1 MFTLSSFA
9 KGCRFSGLGCSG
21 ETKNGARIIVPPF
34 LFSRALDY
42 VHMKT
47 TSRLFALFAFT
58 TSLFALAFAGA
69 AGRPAASHSYLA
81 FVGTYTNK
89 TDSKGI
95 YAYEF
100 DAETG
105 KLSLKGVAAETPDP
119 SWVVIH
125 PNGKFAYAANETD
138 KKSMVT
144 AFAIDAK
151 SAKLTQ
157 LNQLPAL
164 GDSPCYLSFD
174 KTGKYL
180 FVANYS
186 SGSIAVF
193 PILADGRLGEH
204 TAAVQHHGTGPNKE
218 RQEGPHAH
226 WIEASPDNKF
236 MQVADLGLDEILSYR
251 FDAAKGTLTPN
262 DPPFAKVAPGAG
274 PRHGAFS
281 TDGKFF
287 YVVSELNS
295 TVTAFAYDPGKGIL
309 KDFQVVST
317 LPKDFQGRNDDAEI
331 AMHPDGK
338 WLFASNRGHDT
349 IAVFAVDPSS
359 GMLRPAG
366 EFPTGGKEPRHFAI
380 DPTGRFLLAE
390 NQNSNSI
397 VVLRIDPATGALA
410 QVSKTDGVPSP
421 VCLAFLPT
429 M

>member
-1 MFTLSSFA
+1 MAIL
-9 KGCRFSGLGCSG
+9 
-21 ETKNGARIIVPPF
+21 
-34 LFSRALDY
+34 
-42 VHMKT
+42 
-47 TSRLFALFAFT
+47 
-58 TSLFALAFAGA
+58 ALAVA
-69 AGRPAASHSYLA
+69 AGRPAASHSFLA
-81 FVGTYTNK
+81 FVGTYTSK

-119 SWVVIH
+119 SFVVIH
-125 PNGKFAYAANETD
+125 PNGKYAYAANEAG

-144 AFAIDAK
+144 AFTIDAK
-151 SAKLTQ
+151 TAKLTQ

-164 GDSPCYLSFD
+164 GEDSCHLSFD
-174 KTGKYL
+174 NTGKYL

-193 PILADGRLGEH
+193 PILADGRLGKH
-204 TAAVQHHGTGPNKE
+204 TAAVQHHGFGPNKE

-226 WIEASPDNKF
+226 WIEASPDNRF
-236 MQVADLGLDEILSYR
+236 VLVADLGMDEIVSYR
-251 FDAAKGTLTPN
+251 FDAARGTLTPN
-262 DPPFAKVAPGAG
+262 DPPFAKLAPGAG
-274 PRHGAFS
+274 PRHAIFS
-281 TDGKFF
+281 KDGKFF

-295 TVTAFAYDPGKGIL
+295 TVTAFAYDPGSGTL

-317 LPKDFQGRNDDAEI
+317 LPKGFQGRNDDAEI
-331 AMHPDGK
+331 AIHPDGK

-349 IAVFAVDPSS
+349 IAVFVVDPSS
-359 GMLRPAG
+359 GMLRPAV
-366 EFPTGGKEPRHFAI
+366 EYPTGGKEPRHFAI

-390 NQNSNSI
+390 NQLSNSI
-397 VVLRIDPATGALA
+397 VVLRIDPATGALT

-429 M
+429 Q

>member
-1 MFTLSSFA
+1 
-9 KGCRFSGLGCSG
+9 
-21 ETKNGARIIVPPF
+21 
-34 LFSRALDY
+34 
-42 VHMKT
+42 MKT
-47 TSRLFALFAFT
+47 TPRFFAFLALT
-58 TSLFALAFAGA
+58 TSLAVLALAGA
-69 AGRPAASHSYLA
+69 ASRPAATHSYLA

-105 KLSLKGVAAETPDP
+105 KLSLKGVAAETPNP
-119 SWVVIH
+119 SFVVIH
-125 PNGKFAYAANETD
+125 PNGKYAYAANETD
-138 KKSMVT
+138 NKSMVT

-164 GDSPCYLSFD
+164 GESPCHFSFD

-204 TAAVQHHGTGPNKE
+204 TAMFRHKGTGPNKK

-226 WIEASPDNKF
+226 WIEASPDNEF
-236 MQVADLGLDEILSYR
+236 VLVADLGLDEIVSYR

-262 DPPFAKVAPGAG
+262 DPAFAKLAPGAG
-274 PRHGAFS
+274 PRHGVFS
-281 TDGKFF
+281 QNGRFF
-287 YVVSELNS
+287 YVVNELNA
-295 TVTAFAYDPGKGIL
+295 TVTAFAYDPRKGTL

-317 LPKDFQGRNDDAEI
+317 LPKGFRGRNDDAEI

-390 NQNSNSI
+390 NQLSNS
-397 VVLRIDPATGALA
+397 VVVFRIDPATGALTQA
-410 QVSKTDGVPSP
+410 SKTDGVPSP
-421 VCLAFLPT
+421 VCLAFLPN